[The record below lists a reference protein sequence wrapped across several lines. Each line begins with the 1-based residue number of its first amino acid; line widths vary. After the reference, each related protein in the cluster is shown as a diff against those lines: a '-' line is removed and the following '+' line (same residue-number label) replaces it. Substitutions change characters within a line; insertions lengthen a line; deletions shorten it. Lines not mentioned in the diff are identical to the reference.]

1 MPDAGEKETILPPF
15 SGFNFRVELYLG
27 GPSGQGSDQ
36 NQSNSRSPLCS
47 ASFSECSGLEM
58 SMTPKTIR
66 EGGNN
71 SRPIHLLGPVSY
83 GQLSLKRGMTDSLD
97 LWQWFNQVMQKG
109 QGGVRASGQIVMLA
123 ADGET
128 EQARFVVEG
137 CLPVKLRAP
146 SLNATDGTIAIEE
159 MQIAYESLRVQGP
172 GGQ

>member
-1 MPDAGEKETILPPF
+1 MPDAAEKETILPPF
-15 SGFNFRVELYLG
+15 TAFNFRVELYLG
-27 GPSGQGSDQ
+27 GPSAQGSEQ
-36 NQSNSRSPLCS
+36 AQSNSRGPLCS

-97 LWQWFNQVMQKG
+97 LWQWFYRVMQKG
-109 QGGVRASGQIVMLA
+109 QGGIRASGQVVMLA
-123 ADGET
+123 ADGNA
-128 EQARFVVEG
+128 EQARFILEG
-137 CLPVKLRAP
+137 CMPVRLRAP
-146 SLNATDGTIAIEE
+146 ALNAKDGTIAIEE

-172 GGQ
+172 GGR